1 MASASAPR
9 RPPSR
14 KRAREARPAARRDG
28 SAPRETHP
36 APRETQPAG
45 PAPATTRALWRAVR
59 GRPLRELAGALW
71 TKMRA
76 DEVATRAGALAFFT
90 LLSVIPVLLIVGELL
105 GAVDPGGADLG
116 RDAVASLGTIAPRS
130 VVSLLMRTLG
140 NIDHHAVPRE
150 ALSIGAGV
158 ALWSASRGVRAA
170 VRAIDL
176 AYGASPRTG
185 TWRAN
190 LMGVLL
196 TVALATLV
204 VAALLLMFH
213 GNEVGEALAARV
225 GAGDA
230 FARVWLLV
238 QWPVVLAFVLAGAEI
253 VYRYAPGRDP
263 VHWRMPTPGGVVFL
277 MLWLVASLLM
287 RAYFRTS
294 ADLGFAYGP
303 LGAVVMLMLWLY
315 LSSAALIIGGEVNAA
330 LRGPPTPRRE
340 R

>member
-1 MASASAPR
+1 
-9 RPPSR
+9 
-14 KRAREARPAARRDG
+14 
-28 SAPRETHP
+28 
-36 APRETQPAG
+36 
-45 PAPATTRALWRAVR
+45 
-59 GRPLRELAGALW
+59 
-71 TKMRA
+71 
-76 DEVATRAGALAFFT
+76 
-90 LLSVIPVLLIVGELL
+90 
-105 GAVDPGGADLG
+105 
-116 RDAVASLGTIAPRS
+116 
-130 VVSLLMRTLG
+130 
-140 NIDHHAVPRE
+140 
-150 ALSIGAGV
+150 
-158 ALWSASRGVRAA
+158 VRAA

-204 VAALLLMFH
+204 VAALVLMFH
-213 GNEVGEALAARV
+213 GNEVGAAVAARV

-238 QWPVVLAFVLAGAEI
+238 QWPVVLAFVLAGAEV

-263 VHWRMPTPGGVVFL
+263 VQWRMATPGGVVFL
-277 MLWLVASLLM
+277 VLWLVASLLL

-330 LRGPPTPRRE
+330 LRGPRTVARDDAPGSRQSSASSAG
-340 R
+340 

>member
-1 MASASAPR
+1 MAPANAPR

-14 KRAREARPAARRDG
+14 KRAHDTRPAARQHGRA
-28 SAPRETHP
+28 SRAAHP
-36 APRETQPAG
+36 APPTTQPPPRA
-45 PAPATTRALWRAVR
+45 AATTRALWRAAR
-59 GRPLRELAGALW
+59 GRPLRELAGELW
-71 TKMRA
+71 TKLRA
-76 DEVATRAGALAFFT
+76 DEVATRAGGLAFFT
-90 LLSVIPVLLIVGELL
+90 LLSVIPVLLIVAQLL
-105 GAVDPGGADLG
+105 GAVDPAGADLG
-116 RDAVASLGTIAPRS
+116 RDAVASLDSLAPRS
-130 VVSLLMRTLG
+130 VVALLMRTLG
-140 NIDHHAVPRE
+140 NIDRGAVPGG
-150 ALSIGAGV
+150 ALSIGAAV
-158 ALWSASRGVRAA
+158 ALWSGSRGVRAA

-190 LMGVLL
+190 AMGVLL

-230 FARVWLLV
+230 FARAWPLV
-238 QWPVVLAFVLAGAEI
+238 QWSVVLAFVLAGAEI

-263 VHWRMPTPGGVVFL
+263 VQWRIATPGGVVFL
-277 MLWLVASLLM
+277 VLWLVASLLM
-287 RAYFRTS
+287 RAYFRTF

-315 LSSAALIIGGEVNAA
+315 LSSAALIVGGEVNAA
-330 LRGPPTPRRE
+330 LRGPPAPRGAR
-340 R
+340 